1 LNARRNVKTVLA
13 QTSPVHGDFR
23 TRDLKFVAGENRTTT
38 TNAESGCK
46 FRIDLATVYFSPR
59 LSHERMRVASLVRPR
74 ETVVNMFAGVGCF
87 SIIVAKHSDVAKV
100 FSVDLNPEAVR
111 LMRENIRLNGVFGK
125 VVPVLG
131 DAREVIRTRL
141 RNAADRVLMPLP
153 GKSLEY
159 LPDAVSA
166 LKKKDGWIHCYF
178 FEHARTGEGAVEKA
192 RQEVT
197 KLDSLHASFEIQHGR
212 VVRSTGPHWFQIALD
227 IRALG

>member
-1 LNARRNVKTVLA
+1 MNAHRNVKTVLA

-23 TRDLKFVAGENRTTT
+23 TRELKFVAGENRTTT
-38 TNAESGCK
+38 THAESGCK

-59 LSHERMRVASLVRPR
+59 LSHERMRIASLVRPR

-87 SIIVAKHSDVAKV
+87 SIVVAKHSDVAKV

-125 VVPVLG
+125 VIPVLD
-131 DAREVIRTRL
+131 DAREAIGTRL

-153 GKSLEY
+153 GKPLEY
-159 LPDAVSA
+159 LPNAVSA
-166 LKKKDGWIHCYF
+166 LKKKDGWTHCYL
-178 FEHARTGEGAVEKA
+178 FEHARTDEGAVEKA
-192 RQEVT
+192 KQKVT
-197 KLDSLHASFEIQHGR
+197 KLGSLHASFEIQNGR
-212 VVRSTGPHWFQIALD
+212 VVRSTGSHWFQIALG